1 MPCPSR
7 EHGQFCSFGS
17 LERTDL
23 GQGEQLV
30 FHLVIFILFQQS
42 HLSVPTDPQQ
52 AVPLLYHCTTEKD
65 VKKKGYT
72 HASGQ
77 ENVINLLG
85 GQQAGSVQQE
95 AGSEDRSSAGRLL
108 ECVIYFWLSAARAE
122 WTLKLLDECN
132 RWAEDYVSNLFP
144 FCFLFIFLPLF
155 TQCILS
161 YFPPITAST
170 ILYQQPCYSSALN
183 SSLIFPKK
191 PPAQPRSR

>member
-1 MPCPSR
+1 M
-7 EHGQFCSFGS
+7 
-17 LERTDL
+17 
-23 GQGEQLV
+23 
-30 FHLVIFILFQQS
+30 
-42 HLSVPTDPQQ
+42 
-52 AVPLLYHCTTEKD
+52 
-65 VKKKGYT
+65 
-72 HASGQ
+72 
-77 ENVINLLG
+77 INLLG

-108 ECVIYFWLSAARAE
+108 ECVIYFWLSAVRAE

-191 PPAQPRSR
+191 ASSTTEITLNKQSPIAFVLQMNRLGSPHPPPGAWLDLNP